1 MAKGVITHRMIE
13 VFRAAIMHGGISA
26 GAEALGIPQPSMSR
40 VLTDLQ
46 KIVGFPLFLKSGRTV
61 KPTAEAH
68 ALMEKVQQSFLGM
81 DEIAKFSAQLR
92 SQRLGRLS
100 LCVIPSVG
108 NSTIPQLMEHLSVA
122 FPDVA
127 VSVRIASYMD
137 VWRHVLNR
145 QADIG
150 ITADIVAS
158 GELETVAEFSGDC
171 VCVGT
176 SKWLPPCKSSITPQ
190 QLAGIPLIGLTDSFQ
205 RRLDALFSAHGVQP
219 NSKIEVS
226 ASHTASEL
234 ALRGMG
240 VAIVDPLT
248 GEHHRQRGGVVV
260 ALRPGLAYTVYA
272 TAMSDTRLG
281 KPALEALRFLSN
293 ANERAKKHVIDG

>member
-40 VLTDLQ
+40 VMTDLQ
-46 KIVGFPLFLKSGRTV
+46 KIVGFPLFIKSGRTV

-81 DEIAKFSAQLR
+81 DEIARFSAQLR
-92 SQRLGRLS
+92 MQRLGRLS

-108 NSTIPQLMEHLSVA
+108 HSVVPELVEHLSVA
-122 FPDVA
+122 FPEVA
-127 VSVRIASYMD
+127 VSVRVASYMD
-137 VWRHVLNR
+137 VWRNVLNR

-150 ITADIVAS
+150 ITADIVS
-158 GELETVAEFSGDC
+158 TGELETVAEFSGDC

-176 SKWLPPCKSSITPQ
+176 RRWLPSEKSFIAPQ
-190 QLAGIPLIGLTDSFQ
+190 DLASLPLIGLTDSFQ
-205 RRLDALFSAHGVQP
+205 RRLDALCTAHGVRL
-219 NSKIEVS
+219 NSMIEIS

-234 ALRGMG
+234 ALRGVG

-260 ALRPGLAYTVYA
+260 PLRPSLNYTVYA

-281 KPALEALRFLSN
+281 EPAREALRFL
-293 ANERAKKHVIDG
+293 AQATDRARKHTVNE